1 MSDQEI
7 VRLGFIPAKRFP
19 FSTEWA
25 VALRARILQALGD
38 TPALEVVAPDESVTP
53 FGLVQNDDDGAAVSA
68 FFGERGV
75 DGILIATLDFAD
87 EISAAG
93 IAAALK
99 KPVLLFATKEG
110 PLRPNGERI
119 SDSFCGTLSMAS
131 ALRRRSLPFIYGGI
145 VFPEEE
151 KFAAEVEAFAAAC
164 AATKAF
170 LGARVGQVGVR
181 PERFE
186 TVAFDEVALLQRFG
200 QKVVQTELSEVVA
213 AGQAIPDGDERL
225 AATIAAIKAEATVVN
240 VNADYLGKA
249 ARLEL
254 ALADFY
260 ARRHLSA
267 LAVQCWPTLRPMLGI
282 MPCAILGRLTG
293 QGLMTA
299 CEVDVLGALDM
310 IAQYHAA
317 RRNTLP
323 HFIDWTIQHRSRPNT
338 FLAWHCGNA
347 PVSLRAP
354 DSEVV
359 LRNRWRGLTE
369 PIPDHDDGVGAREF
383 RLRNGTVTLS
393 RLVEDRG
400 EYKMLI
406 TGGEIVPDPAVERGS
421 HAWVEVPD
429 LEKLYGTLID
439 EGFIHH
445 ASMIHG
451 DLRKPLEEFC
461 RFVGIKTVTV

>member
-1 MSDQEI
+1 MSSQEV
-7 VRLGFIPAKRFP
+7 VRIGVIPAKRFP

-25 VALRARILQALGD
+25 VSLRARTLEALNEI
-38 TPALEVVAPDESVTP
+38 PELEVVAPDDSVTP
-53 FGLVQNDDDGAAVSA
+53 YGLVQNDDDGAAATA
-68 FFGERGV
+68 FFRERGV
-75 DGILIATLDFAD
+75 DGLLIVTLDFAD
-87 EISAAG
+87 EISSAG
-93 IAAALK
+93 IAATLK

-119 SDSFCGTLSMAS
+119 SDSFCGTLSLAS
-131 ALRRRSLPFIYGGI
+131 ALRRRSLPFVYGGI
-145 VFPEEE
+145 IFPEEE
-151 KFAAEVEAFAAAC
+151 KFAAEVGTFAAAC

-170 LGARVGQVGVR
+170 LGARIGQVGVR

-200 QKVVQTELSEVVA
+200 QKVVQTELYEVVA
-213 AGQAIPDGDERL
+213 AGRAIPDGDARL
-225 AATIAAIKAEATVVN
+225 ASTIESIMAEATVLN
-240 VNADYLGKA
+240 VNADYLDKA

-267 LAVQCWPTLRPMLGI
+267 MAVQCWPTLRPMLGI
-282 MPCAILGRLTG
+282 MPCGILGRLTG

-310 IAQYHAA
+310 IAQYHAS
-317 RRNTLP
+317 RRATPP
-323 HFIDWTIQHRSRPNT
+323 HFIDWTVQHRSRPNT

-347 PVSLRAP
+347 PAVLRAP
-354 DSEVV
+354 ESDVI

-369 PIPDHDDGVGAREF
+369 PIPANDDGAGVREF
-383 RLRNGTVTLS
+383 RLRAGAVTLS
-393 RLVEDRG
+393 RLAEDGG

-421 HAWVEVPD
+421 HAWVAVPD
-429 LEKLYGTLID
+429 LDKLYNTLID

-445 ASMIHG
+445 ASMVHG
-451 DLRKPLEEFC
+451 DIRKALEEFC
-461 RFVGIKTVTV
+461 RFVGIKTVLV